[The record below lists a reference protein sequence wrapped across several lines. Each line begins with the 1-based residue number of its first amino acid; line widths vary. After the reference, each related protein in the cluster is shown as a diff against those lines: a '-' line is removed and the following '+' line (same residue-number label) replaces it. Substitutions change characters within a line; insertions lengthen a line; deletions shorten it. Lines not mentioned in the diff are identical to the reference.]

1 MSIVKVNSARLT
13 NIERPQGNNL
23 VVFIKENKTYLG
35 LARNYDD
42 KGNYNNDDFSLYKVS
57 DRNACFYLLSSN
69 YSHKDI
75 KELIKDG
82 SFIQKDFE
90 EAKKAKEIY
99 SNNLY
104 NEKSKKDGL
113 WIEFHKNNKIAGVYE
128 NGSKEGEWR
137 IFSNDDVLLKLN
149 TYKDNL
155 LNGPSVD
162 FFDNSSI
169 KSSKEYKDGKLDG
182 KTIEYFDENNVFFE
196 GTYKNGLLNGEAK
209 EYFVHADGSSSYSEG
224 YYVNS
229 EKQGL
234 WKGYDSE
241 GNLRSEQFYIDNERD
256 GTYKQYTKDGT
267 LKHTEEWEYGEK
279 LNSVDYYPNEKVK
292 LIEQWAD
299 GKRNGIAEVYFESGP
314 LKEQYNYTDNK
325 LDGNAL
331 EYDLEGTLIK
341 NVIYK
346 DGELIKD
353 IFKDNNK
360 ELKKEIENINSS
372 GIEKINQFDEN
383 GKQGKW
389 LELRENTYKC
399 EGTYVDDKK
408 NGPWIETFGDWT
420 FKGNYKNNER
430 DGEYI
435 VTSTTKDLKNIIV
448 EKGQYLEGK
457 LDGNIKI
464 YNDFSEL
471 KYERE
476 YSKGLLKKETEFL
489 KNQIFKET
497 EYKLDNS
504 YDYKE
509 YYTNGKLH
517 YHSTPNLNE
526 EYYNNGIIKQSIEKN
541 GIGNFYDEQGNL
553 TSSYKTLDFELKEKI
568 NSLSK
573 DESNINPWS
582 KGNDNDNDKSNAW
595 TEKINSDKNNQWE
608 R

>member
-182 KTIEYFDENNVFFE
+182 KVIEYFDEKNVFFE
-196 GTYKNGLLNGEAK
+196 GVYKNGLLNGKAK

-241 GNLRSEQFYIDNERD
+241 GNIRSEQFYIDNERD
-256 GTYKQYTKDGT
+256 GTYKQYTKAGT

-279 LNSVDYYPNEKVK
+279 LNSIDYYPNENVK

-360 ELKKEIENINSS
+360 ELKKEIEDINSS

-389 LELRENTYKC
+389 IELRENTYKC
-399 EGTYVDDKK
+399 EGIYVDDKK

-435 VTSTTKDLKNIIV
+435 VTSTTKDLKNIII

-497 EYKLDNS
+497 EYKIDNS

-573 DESNINPWS
+573 DKGNINPWS
-582 KGNDNDNDKSNAW
+582 KGNDNDKSNAW
-595 TEKINSDKNNQWE
+595 TDKINSDKNNQWE

>member
-1 MSIVKVNSARLT
+1 MSIVKVNSACLT

-182 KTIEYFDENNVFFE
+182 KVIEYFDEKNVFFE
-196 GTYKNGLLNGEAK
+196 GVYKNGLLNGKAK

-241 GNLRSEQFYIDNERD
+241 GNLCSEQFYVDNERD
-256 GTYKQYTKDGT
+256 GTYKQYTKAGT

-517 YHSTPNLNE
+517 YHSTPNLSE

-573 DESNINPWS
+573 DKGNINPWS
-582 KGNDNDNDKSNAW
+582 KGNDNDKSNAW
-595 TEKINSDKNNQWE
+595 TDKINSDKNNQWE